1 MRAVAYAS
9 LVLILVPIQVGWVH
23 RLSIAGVSPDLP
35 LIAVCL
41 IGLFVG
47 EVEAL
52 AAGIALG
59 FTQDLLSGGMYW
71 GNLCLKPAIG
81 LMAGLASRSLINL
94 TGKFALALMFALSL
108 FSGAIMFALKSM
120 TGPGA
125 DFLVL
130 AREIILPQA
139 CFDALL
145 GAVIFKGVQHWAAHR
160 RPLTGM
166 TYE

>member
-1 MRAVAYAS
+1 MRYVAYAA
-9 LVLILVPIQVGWVH
+9 LVLVLVPIQVGLGNRV
-23 RLSIAGVSPDLP
+23 SIAGVHPDLP

-52 AAGIALG
+52 AAGVALG
-59 FTQDLLSGGMYW
+59 FTQDLLSGGIYW

-81 LMAGLASRSLINL
+81 VLAGLASRSLVNL
-94 TGKFALALMFALSL
+94 TGRFALALLFALSI

-120 TGPGA
+120 TGAGA
-125 DFLVL
+125 DFFVL

-145 GAVIFKGVQHWAAHR
+145 GVAVFKLVQLWVAHR
-160 RPLTGM
+160 DPLNAM
-166 TYE
+166 TS

>member
-1 MRAVAYAS
+1 MRSVAYAV
-9 LVLILVPIQVGWVH
+9 LVLVLVPIQVVLGNRVS
-23 RLSIAGVSPDLP
+23 LAGVNPDLP

-41 IGLFVG
+41 IGLFAG
-47 EVEAL
+47 EMEAL
-52 AAGIALG
+52 WVGVALG
-59 FTQDLLSGGMYW
+59 FTQDLLSGGIYW
-71 GNLCLKPAIG
+71 GNLCLKPVIG
-81 LMAGLASRSLINL
+81 LLAAFASRTLVNL
-94 TGKFALALMFALSL
+94 TAKFALALLFALSI

-120 TGPGA
+120 TGAGA

-145 GAVIFKGVQHWAAHR
+145 GVVVFKLVQHWAANR
-160 RPLTGM
+160 GGLTTI